1 MTNYS
6 PEKIDKVCADLTGKA
21 YITAVNK
28 EFLKQDES
36 HKWPINRNAN
46 FFQKYKFNVTKRAIG
61 RVQKIRKHGCGPDDG
76 LEYCLAIDAEISEI
90 VNNEKNW

>member
-1 MTNYS
+1 MANYS
-6 PEKIDKVCADLTGKA
+6 CRNEKIDKVCADLTGKA
-21 YITAVNK
+21 YIAAVNK

-36 HKWPINRNAN
+36 HKWPINN
-46 FFQKYKFNVTKRAIG
+46 KFNVTKRAIG